1 MRRTSIRVTERFY
14 KAAQA
19 YQAAH
24 GLKSLSAAIEAL
36 GRAGLAEA
44 GVTVE
49 GERPQWGGHRWDGDT
64 RPFSER

>member
-49 GERPQWGGHRWDGDT
+49 GERPQWGGPRWDGDT